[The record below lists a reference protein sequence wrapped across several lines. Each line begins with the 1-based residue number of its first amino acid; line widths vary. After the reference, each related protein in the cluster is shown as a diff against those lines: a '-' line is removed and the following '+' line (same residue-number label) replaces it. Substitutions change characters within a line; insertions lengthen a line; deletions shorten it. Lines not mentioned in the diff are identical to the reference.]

1 MPYYY
6 YRPPWRRRRWVRPW
20 RARRFIRRR
29 WRKRRYYR
37 GVRKRKIKQIT
48 LKQWQP
54 ITIKKTII
62 RGWYPAFLTNK
73 HRITNNLTKYI
84 DTIAPTHFDGGG
96 GFAISQFTLN
106 GLYELFIKAQ
116 NWWTQSNCWLPLIRY
131 FGCQLTFYR
140 SESYDYVAH
149 VHRCLPLKATDEL
162 YMSSQP
168 YIMLLSKKCI
178 RIHCKKNTKSKKP
191 YKKVF
196 VKPPTQY
203 TNKWMF
209 QADICNQPLLIVQ
222 TSACSFDRMY
232 LASDWQST
240 TVGFISLNT
249 QSFILHNWNTP
260 PTSGYHPQTTQYL
273 WGTQNGQK
281 DPNSEP
287 VKNLIYLGTT
297 KSTSTGVPMNNIQGL
312 NKVATEEAMWGN
324 PFIPHYF
331 SQEGGLFISNKSP
344 REIQQHYT
352 GSEQSK
358 FATDTVKTSTLFT
371 PKSTSNYV
379 YCRYNPLADKG
390 TGNKIYI
397 VSNTL
402 DQTPWA
408 PPTSLKLIRQD
419 LPLWVIGFGYLDWQ
433 KTLNETIKIDTDKI
447 LVIQS
452 PYITPKLTYY
462 VPLDQTFI
470 DGVSPHKEEITDY
483 DETHWYPK
491 VAFQMESINTIAS
504 AGPGTVKLPKESS
517 AEGHYSYKFIFKLG
531 GCPPPMDKI
540 CNPINQPVYP
550 VPNNEQPSTSL
561 QSPGTA
567 IQTYLYNFDE
577 RRGQI
582 TDKAAKRIKK
592 DYETQ
597 TSLLPLAGQSWMDV
611 RASPQTT
618 PTQTPE
624 DSEEEED
631 ENIHLQLRHLRRK
644 QKLLRER
651 ILQLL
656 DTQNLE

>member
-1 MPYYY
+1 MPYYNY
-6 YRPPWRRRRWVRPW
+6 YPRWRRYRWFRPR
-20 RARRFIRRR
+20 RARRSFRRR

-37 GVRKRKIKQIT
+37 GVRKRKLKQIT
-48 LKQWQP
+48 LKQFQP
-54 ITIKKTII
+54 ITIRKAII
-62 RGWYPAFLTNK
+62 RGWYPAFLTNR

-84 DTIAPTHFDGGG
+84 DTIAPTHYDGGG

-116 NWWTQSNCWLPLIRY
+116 NWWTQSNCFLPLIRY

-140 SESYDYVAH
+140 SENYDYVAH

-178 RIHCKKNTKSKKP
+178 RIHCKKNSKSKKP
-191 YKKVF
+191 FKKVF

-222 TSACSFDRMY
+222 TAACSFDRMY
-232 LASDWQST
+232 LASDSQST

-249 QSFILHNWNTP
+249 QSFILHNWNKP
-260 PTSGYHPQTTQYL
+260 PTTGYHPQDKQYL
-273 WGTQNGQK
+273 YGTQNGQK
-281 DPNSEP
+281 DPNNEP

-297 KSTSTGVPMNNIQGL
+297 SSMNTGIPITNIQGL
-312 NKVATEEAMWGN
+312 QKLSTTETMWGN

-331 SQEGGLFISNKSP
+331 SGEGALYISDKSP
-344 REIQQHYT
+344 HDFYEHYKNQT
-352 GSEQSK
+352 SK
-358 FATDTVKTSTLFT
+358 FETETVKQSTIFT
-371 PKSTSNYV
+371 PKSTPNYIQ
-379 YCRYNPLADKG
+379 CRYNPLADKG

-447 LVIQS
+447 LVFQS

-470 DGVSPHKEEITDY
+470 DGVSPHKDDITDY
-483 DETHWYPK
+483 DEQHWYPK

-504 AGPGTVKLPKESS
+504 AGPATVKLPKESS

-540 CNPINQPVYP
+540 CNPVNQPVYP
-550 VPNNEQPSTSL
+550 VPNNQQPSTSL

-567 IQTYLYNFDE
+567 IQTFLYNFDE
-577 RRGQI
+577 RRGDL
-582 TDKAAKRIKK
+582 TSKAAKRIKK
-592 DYETQ
+592 DYETE
-597 TSLLPLAGQSWMDV
+597 TTLLPPTGQSWMDV
-611 RASPQTT
+611 RASPQET
-618 PTQTPE
+618 PTSSPP
-624 DSEEEED
+624 DSEEEE
-631 ENIHLQLRHLRRK
+631 ESIHLQLRHLRRK
-644 QKLLRER
+644 QKQLRQR

>member
-1 MPYYY
+1 MPFYNYYP
-6 YRPPWRRRRWVRPW
+6 RWRRYRWFRPRRT
-20 RARRFIRRR
+20 RRSFRRR

-37 GVRKRKIKQIT
+37 GVRKRK
-48 LKQWQP
+48 LKQLTVKQYQP
-54 ITIKKTII
+54 LTIRKAII

-84 DTIAPTHFDGGG
+84 DTIAPTHYDGGG
-96 GFAISQFTLN
+96 GFAITQFTLN

-116 NWWTQSNCWLPLIRY
+116 NWWTQSNCFLPLIRY

-209 QADICNQPLLIVQ
+209 QADMCNQPLLIVQ
-222 TSACSFDRMY
+222 TAACSFDRMY
-232 LASDWQST
+232 LASDAQST
-240 TVGFISLNT
+240 TVGFITLNT
-249 QSFILHNWNTP
+249 QSFLLHNWNKP
-260 PTSGYHPQTTQYL
+260 PTTGYHPQDKQYL
-273 WGTQNGQK
+273 YGTQNGEA
-281 DPNSEP
+281 DPTNEP

-297 KSTSTGVPMNNIQGL
+297 KSINTGTPVTNLDGLSKLSTS
-312 NKVATEEAMWGN
+312 ESMWGN

-331 SQEGGLFISNKSP
+331 SGDGSLYISNKSP
-344 REIQQHYT
+344 HEFYEHYKNQET
-352 GSEQSK
+352 K
-358 FATDTVKTSTLFT
+358 FTTDKIKTSTIFT
-371 PKSTSNYV
+371 PKTTPNYIN
-379 YCRYNPLADKG
+379 CRYNPLADKG

-408 PPTSLKLIRQD
+408 PPTSATLIRQD
-419 LPLWVIGFGYLDWQ
+419 LPLWVIGFGFLDWQ

-470 DGVSPHKEEITDY
+470 DGVSPHKDNITDY
-483 DETHWYPK
+483 DEQHWYPK
-491 VAFQMESINTIAS
+491 VAFQMESINIIAS
-504 AGPGTVKLPKESS
+504 AGPATVKLPKESS
-517 AEGHYSYKFIFKLG
+517 AEAHYSYKFIFKLG

-540 CNPINQPVYP
+540 CNPVSQPVYP
-550 VPNNEQPSTSL
+550 VPNNQQPSTSL

-567 IQTYLYNFDE
+567 IQTFLYNFDE
-577 RRGQI
+577 RRGEL
-582 TDKAAKRIKK
+582 TSKAAKRIKK
-592 DYETQ
+592 DFETE
-597 TSLLPLAGQSWMDV
+597 TTLLPPTGQSWMDV
-611 RASPQTT
+611 PASPQET
-618 PTQTPE
+618 PTQSPQ
-624 DSEEEED
+624 DSEEEE
-631 ENIHLQLRHLRRK
+631 ESIHLQLRQLRRK
-644 QKLLRER
+644 QKLLRNR
-651 ILQLL
+651 ILKLL
-656 DTQNLE
+656 DTHS

>member
-1 MPYYY
+1 MPYYFY
-6 YRPPWRRRRWVRPW
+6 PRPWRRYRWFRPRRT
-20 RARRFIRRR
+20 RRSFRRR

-37 GVRKRKIKQIT
+37 GVRKRKAKQIT
-48 LKQWQP
+48 VKEWQP
-54 ITIKKTII
+54 LTIRKTII

-84 DTIAPTHFDGGG
+84 DTIAPTHYDGGG

-178 RIHCKKNTKSKKP
+178 RVHCKKNTKSKKP

-209 QADICNQPLLIVQ
+209 QADMCNQPLLIVQ
-222 TSACSFDRMY
+222 TAACSFDRMY

-249 QSFILHNWNTP
+249 QSFLLHNWNTP
-260 PTSGYHPQTTQYL
+260 PTTGYHPQPTQYL
-273 WGTQNGQK
+273 YGTQNGQQ
-281 DPNSEP
+281 DPYNEP
-287 VKNLIYLGTT
+287 VTNLIYLGTT
-297 KSTSTGVPMNNIQGL
+297 KTMNTGIPIKNTEGL
-312 NKVATEEAMWGN
+312 NKLSSTESMWGN

-331 SQEGGLFISNKSP
+331 SKEGGLFISNKSP
-344 REIQQHYT
+344 HELQQHYST
-352 GSEQSK
+352 QPSK
-358 FATDTVKTSTLFT
+358 LTTDTVKSSTIFT
-371 PKSTSNYV
+371 PKTTPNYI

-402 DQTPWA
+402 DQTPWT

-452 PYITPKLTYY
+452 PYITPKLQYY
-462 VPLDQTFI
+462 VPLDETFI
-470 DGVSPHKEEITDY
+470 EGRSPHKDDITDY

-491 VAFQMESINTIAS
+491 VAFQMESVNTIAS

-531 GCPPPMDKI
+531 GCPPPMDKV
-540 CNPINQPVYP
+540 CNPTTQPVYP
-550 VPNNEQPSTSL
+550 VPNNQQPSTSL
-561 QSPGTA
+561 QSPRTA
-567 IQTYLYNFDE
+567 IQTFLYNFDE
-577 RRGQI
+577 RRGEI
-582 TDKAAKRIKK
+582 TAKAAKRIKK
-592 DYETQ
+592 DYETE
-597 TSLLPLAGQSWMDV
+597 TTMFPLAGQSFMDV
-611 RASPQTT
+611 RTSPQST

-624 DSEEEED
+624 DSEEEE
-631 ENIHLQLRHLRRK
+631 ESVHLQLRQLRRK
-644 QKLLRER
+644 QKLLRKR

-656 DTQNLE
+656 DTPNLE

>member
-1 MPYYY
+1 MPYYNY
-6 YRPPWRRRRWVRPW
+6 YPRWRRYRWFRPR
-20 RARRFIRRR
+20 RARRSFRRR

-37 GVRKRKIKQIT
+37 GVRKRKLKQIT
-48 LKQWQP
+48 VKEFQP
-54 ITIKKTII
+54 ITIRKAII
-62 RGWYPAFLTNK
+62 RGWYPAFLTNR

-84 DTIAPTHFDGGG
+84 DTIAPTHYDGGG

-116 NWWTQSNCWLPLIRY
+116 NWWTQSNCYLPLIRY

-140 SESYDYVAH
+140 SENYDYVAH

-178 RIHCKKNTKSKKP
+178 RIHCKKNSKSKKP
-191 YKKVF
+191 FKKVF

-209 QADICNQPLLIVQ
+209 QADMCNQPLLIVQ
-222 TSACSFDRMY
+222 TAACSFDRMY

-249 QSFILHNWNTP
+249 QSFILHNWNKP
-260 PTSGYHPQTTQYL
+260 PTTGYHPQEKQYL
-273 WGTQNGQK
+273 YGTQNGQK
-281 DPNSEP
+281 DPNNEP

-297 KSTSTGVPMNNIQGL
+297 SSMNTGVPTTNLEGL
-312 NKVATEEAMWGN
+312 QKLSTTETMWGN
-324 PFIPHYF
+324 AFIPHYF
-331 SQEGGLFISNKSP
+331 SGEGALYISNKSP
-344 REIQQHYT
+344 HDFYEYYKNQPT
-352 GSEQSK
+352 K
-358 FATDTVKTSTLFT
+358 FLSDTVKQSTIFT
-371 PKSTSNYV
+371 PKTTPNYIQ
-379 YCRYNPLADKG
+379 CRYNPLADKG

-402 DQTPWA
+402 DQTPWT
-408 PPTSLKLIRQD
+408 PPTSLTLIRQD

-447 LVIQS
+447 LVFQS
-452 PYITPKLTYY
+452 PYVTPKLQYY

-470 DGVSPHKEEITDY
+470 DGVSPHKEDITDY
-483 DETHWYPK
+483 DEQHWYPK
-491 VAFQMESINTIAS
+491 VAFQMESVNTIAS

-550 VPNNEQPSTSL
+550 VPNNQQPSTSL

-567 IQTYLYNFDE
+567 IQTFLYNFDE
-577 RRGQI
+577 RRGDL
-582 TDKAAKRIKK
+582 TSKAAKRIKK
-592 DYETQ
+592 DYETE
-597 TSLLPLAGQSWMDV
+597 TTLLPPTGQSCMDV
-611 RASPQTT
+611 RASPQET
-618 PTQTPE
+618 PTSSPP
-624 DSEEEED
+624 DSEEEE
-631 ENIHLQLRHLRRK
+631 ESIHLQLRQLRRK
-644 QKLLRER
+644 QKQLRQR
-651 ILQLL
+651 ILRLL

>member
-6 YRPPWRRRRWVRPW
+6 YRQPWRRYRWFRPRRT
-20 RARRFIRRR
+20 RRFIRRR

-37 GVRKRKIKQIT
+37 GVRKRKLNQIT
-48 LKQWQP
+48 VKEWQP
-54 ITIKKTII
+54 ITIRKTII
-62 RGWYPAFLTNK
+62 RGWYPAFLTNR
-73 HRITNNLTKYI
+73 HRIGNNLTKYI
-84 DTIAPTHFDGGG
+84 DSIAPTHYDGGG
-96 GFAISQFTLN
+96 GFAITQFTLN

-131 FGCQLTFYR
+131 FGCQFTFYR
-140 SESYDYVAH
+140 SENYDYVVH
-149 VHRCLPLKATDEL
+149 IHRCLPLKATDEL

-178 RIHCKKNTKSKKP
+178 RIHCKKNSKSKKP

-209 QADICNQPLLIVQ
+209 QAEMCNQPLVIVQ
-222 TSACSFDRMY
+222 TTACSFDRLY
-232 LASDWQST
+232 LAADWQST

-260 PTSGYHPQTTQYL
+260 PTTGYHPQNKQYL
-273 WGTQNGQK
+273 YGTQNGQS
-281 DPNSEP
+281 DPNNEP
-287 VKNLIYLGTT
+287 VTNLIYLGVT
-297 KSTSTGVPMNNIQGL
+297 KNMSTGVPIKNWEGL
-312 NKVATEEAMWGN
+312 SKLSTTDTMWGN

-331 SQEGGLFISNKSP
+331 SQEGGLFISDKSP
-344 REIQQHYT
+344 NEVKQHY
-352 GSEQSK
+352 EKQQSK
-358 FATDTVKTSTLFT
+358 LTTDTVKTSTIFT
-371 PKSTSNYV
+371 PKSTPNYI
-379 YCRYNPLADKG
+379 YCRYNALADKG

-402 DQTPWA
+402 EQTPWQ
-408 PPTSLKLIRQD
+408 PPTSPKLIRSD
-419 LPLWVIGFGYLDWQ
+419 LPLWTIGFGYLDWQ
-433 KTLNETIKIDTDKI
+433 KTLNETIKIDTDKV

-452 PYITPKLTYY
+452 PYITPKLAYY
-462 VPLDQTFI
+462 VPLDESFI
-470 DGVSPHKEEITDY
+470 DGNSPHKDNITDY
-483 DETHWYPK
+483 DEQHWYPK
-491 VAFQMESINTIAS
+491 VAFQMESLNTIIS

-550 VPNNEQPSTSL
+550 VPNNQQPSTSL

-567 IQTYLYNFDE
+567 IQTFLYNFDE

-582 TDKAAKRIKK
+582 TSKAAKRIKK
-592 DYETQ
+592 DYETES
-597 TSLLPLAGQSWMDV
+597 TIVPLAGTSWMDV
-611 RASPQTT
+611 PASPQTT
-618 PTQTPE
+618 PSQTPP
-624 DSEEEED
+624 DSEEEE
-631 ENIHLQLRHLRRK
+631 ETLHLQLRQLRRK
-644 QKLLRER
+644 QKLLRSR